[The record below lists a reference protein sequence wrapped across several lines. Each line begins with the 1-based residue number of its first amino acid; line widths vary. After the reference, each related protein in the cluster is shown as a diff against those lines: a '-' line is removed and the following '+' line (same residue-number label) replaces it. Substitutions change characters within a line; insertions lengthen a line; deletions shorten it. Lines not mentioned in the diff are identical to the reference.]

1 MPSHNPEDD
10 SFQVSGWM
18 DKMGGFIN
26 RNQNLWI
33 KIGNWETRLLADT
46 LSEVQVRQPIYV
58 TGLARSG
65 STILLEML
73 SECEGTVT
81 HRYKDYPPVFTPY
94 YWNWFLNRMPK
105 SDAKPAERT
114 HRDGIMVTPDSPEA
128 FEEVLWMAFFPDAH
142 DVTHSSIFDQSTAN
156 PAFEVFYR
164 DHIRK
169 LLAIRNGHRYLSK
182 GNYNVT
188 RLEYLLKIF
197 PDARFVIPVREPSW
211 HIASLMKQHKL
222 LSDGERR
229 NPRALEHMRRVGH
242 YEFGLDRRPINAG
255 DRNCAEQIAA
265 LWQEGK
271 DIEGWARYWGHI
283 YGFVADRLE
292 RNPELK
298 AAVLLA
304 RFEDICQEPE
314 TTIRQLLEHCD
325 LAGSD
330 SLISRW
336 VEKIHAPT
344 YYKPDFSDQEF
355 EIIDRFTQPVA
366 ERFGYAEPRLRRFR
380 GWLN

>member
-1 MPSHNPEDD
+1 MSTPPRDD
-10 SFQVSGWM
+10 GFQVSKWV
-18 DKMGGFIN
+18 DAVGGFIS
-26 RNQNLWI
+26 RNQSLWI
-33 KIGNWETRLLADT
+33 KIGNWETRLLADA
-46 LSEVQVRQPIYV
+46 LADVRVQHPIYV

-73 SECEGTVT
+73 AEFEGTVT

-94 YWNWFLNRMPK
+94 YWNWFLDRMPK

-142 DVTHSSIFDQSTAN
+142 DAARSSVLDHTTAD
-156 PAFEVFYR
+156 PAFEAFYR

-169 LLAIRNGHRYLSK
+169 LLAIRNGNRYLSK

-197 PDARFVIPVREPSW
+197 PDARFVIPIREPSW
-211 HIASLMKQHKL
+211 HIASLMKQHTL
-222 LSDGERR
+222 LSDGQRR

-242 YEFGLDRRPINAG
+242 FEFGLDRRAINAG
-255 DRNCAEQIAA
+255 DPACVEQVAS
-265 LWQEGK
+265 LWEQGK
-271 DIEGWARYWGHI
+271 DTEGWAHYWSHI

-292 RNPELK
+292 HNPQLK
-298 AAVLLA
+298 AATLTV
-304 RFEDICQEPE
+304 RFEDLCREPE
-314 TTIRQLLEHCD
+314 NTIQAVLDHCRLPKAD
-325 LAGSD
+325 RLVSHW
-330 SLISRW
+330 I
-336 VEKIHAPT
+336 EKIHAPS

-355 EIIDRFTQPVA
+355 EMIDRLTQPVA
-366 ERFGYAEPRLRRFR
+366 ERFGYTEPGLRRFK
-380 GWLN
+380 GCLN

>member
-1 MPSHNPEDD
+1 MPRQEREDD
-10 SFQVSGWM
+10 RFQVSGWV
-18 DKMGGFIN
+18 DKFGGFIN

-33 KIGNWETRLLADT
+33 KLGNRETRLLADT
-46 LSEVQVRQPIYV
+46 LADVQVRRPIYV

-94 YWNWFLNRMPK
+94 FWNWFLNRMPK

-114 HRDGIMVTPDSPEA
+114 HRDGIMVTPESPEA

-142 DVTHSSIFDQSTAN
+142 DITHSNVFDQSIAN
-156 PAFEVFYR
+156 PAFETFYR

-169 LLAIRNGHRYLSK
+169 LLAIRDGHRYLSK
-182 GNYNVT
+182 GNYNIT

-197 PDARFVIPVREPSW
+197 PDARFVIPIREPSW

-229 NPRALEHMRRVGH
+229 NPSALEHMRRVGH
-242 YEFGLDRRPINAG
+242 FEFGLDRRAINAG
-255 DRNCAEQIAA
+255 DRDCVQQVTA
-265 LWQEGK
+265 LWEQGR
-271 DIEGWARYWGHI
+271 DVEGWARYWVHI

-292 RNPELK
+292 HNPRLK
-298 AAVLLA
+298 SAVLLI
-304 RFEDICQEPE
+304 RFEDLCQEPQ
-314 TTIRQLLEHCD
+314 TAIRALFDHCD
-325 LAGSD
+325 VAGD
-330 SLISRW
+330 DALVARW
-336 VEKIHAPT
+336 AEKIHAPS
-344 YYKPDFSDQEF
+344 YYKPDFSDEEF
-355 EIIDRFTQPVA
+355 DMIDRLTQPVA
-366 ERFGYAEPRLRRFR
+366 NRFGYAEPRLRRFR
-380 GWLN
+380 GWLT